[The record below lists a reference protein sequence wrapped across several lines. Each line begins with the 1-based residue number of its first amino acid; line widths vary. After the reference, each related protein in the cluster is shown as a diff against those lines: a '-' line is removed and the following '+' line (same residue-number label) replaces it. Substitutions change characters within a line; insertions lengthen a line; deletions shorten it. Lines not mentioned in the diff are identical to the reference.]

1 MRLPLAFCDLHC
13 DVAAW
18 VAVVFVDCAWPGC
31 HAHVAVDARVPS
43 VQDRQVLVQ
52 CSTTVAGYPCTCN
65 STPTFCSNHMVLTH
79 WHVCLGVGSQTSMEA
94 LYLMLFFV
102 MLGMVVFGTV
112 IFYCEAGTLDPQT
125 GV

>member
-1 MRLPLAFCDLHC
+1 
-13 DVAAW
+13 
-18 VAVVFVDCAWPGC
+18 
-31 HAHVAVDARVPS
+31 
-43 VQDRQVLVQ
+43 
-52 CSTTVAGYPCTCN
+52 
-65 STPTFCSNHMVLTH
+65 MVLTH